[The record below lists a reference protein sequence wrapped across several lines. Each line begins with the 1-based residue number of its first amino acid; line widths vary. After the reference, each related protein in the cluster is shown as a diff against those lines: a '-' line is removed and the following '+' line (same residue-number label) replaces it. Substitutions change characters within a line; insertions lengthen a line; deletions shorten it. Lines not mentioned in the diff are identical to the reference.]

1 MSTTTVNTFP
11 PLHTFDSPRSWF
23 LASIIVLHVGF
34 FWALSNGFSISK
46 MILRPPQTQA
56 RFVPDKTTPTPTPPE
71 PVLDFDRRALAPY
84 TPLDPQLPNPEYDLD
99 DPIRGMP
106 TPQPI
111 PPIERSAPTQPAPT
125 IVQPAIPSSGLSEP
139 LYPASEIRAGHTG
152 TVMLSVQVLANG
164 RVGEV
169 RVMSSSGFAKL
180 DASAVREARNWRFV
194 PGTRDGVPVVL
205 WKQVPITFELT
216 DRDR

>member
-23 LASIIVLHVGF
+23 LAFIILLHIGF
-34 FWALSNGFSISK
+34 FWALNNGFSLSRI
-46 MILRPPQTQA
+46 ILPPPQTDVVFLPDEPKPA
-56 RFVPDKTTPTPTPPE
+56 PVPQEKIIDWNRKILTSYVPTPVPPDPDYAPDETISGTP
-71 PVLDFDRRALAPY
+71 
-84 TPLDPQLPNPEYDLD
+84 
-99 DPIRGMP
+99 I
-106 TPQPI
+106 PQPI
-111 PPIERSAPTQPAPT
+111 PPIERTAPTQPTPT

-152 TVMLSVQVLANG
+152 TVMLSVQVLENG

-169 RVMSSSGFAKL
+169 RLLASSGFAKL
-180 DASAVREARNWRFV
+180 DDSAMREARKWRFI
-194 PGTRDGVPVVL
+194 PGKRDGAPVVL

-216 DRDR
+216 DKDK